1 MAQNAVFGINS
12 NLDTQDIINKM
23 VSLEARSMDLVEAK
37 KQIEQQKLTSFQEL
51 KNRLQTFKSVVTT
64 LNTESRF
71 VVNKSVFSNNSFS
84 DSNKVVDITTTSSAT
99 SGTYSLI
106 VDNLATES
114 KLITSGHAET
124 TSSISSGTVTIVIG
138 SSASSTITIDSTNN
152 TLDGLRLAINNI
164 GLDVKASFLND
175 GDATN
180 PYRLLISGTQTGSSG
195 TVTMSTNTTSGTVT
209 MGVDTTQTAQ
219 DASLSLDGVAISKS
233 SNTVTDV
240 ITGAALKLQSAGSG
254 TISLSTDTE
263 AITTKVSDF
272 VDEYNDL
279 SLFLGEQLALD
290 SETEETGVLFGNFAV
305 QNLQQILRSS
315 ISSEIAG
322 ISGDYS
328 YLSQI
333 GITTQ
338 SDGTLILDTDDL
350 SDALVDDIENVSQLF
365 SSNGSVTNS
374 SVAYVGFTS
383 DTAPGTYDIR
393 VTSGVPISINA
404 FGDPTPTPASA
415 GSTFVQLSN
424 SGASTFVNAS
434 GSGNFWA
441 GSSGDSTGLNFR
453 ISNLTDGSYGQI
465 TLSIGVAEILNR
477 ELENLVDTSLNGPL
491 VTELDT
497 IKETVDD
504 FNETL
509 LDQAERLLEFEETLR
524 ERFTNLEIVL
534 GRLNAQ
540 KDTFNSALSGIK
552 NIFSQKK

>member
-37 KQIEQQKLTSFQEL
+37 KQIEQQKLASFQEL

-64 LNTESRF
+64 LNTQSRF
-71 VVNKSVFSNNSFS
+71 IVNKSVFSNNSYS
-84 DSNKVVDITTTSSAT
+84 DSNKVIDITTTSSAS

-106 VDNLATES
+106 VNNLATES
-114 KLITSGHAET
+114 KLITSGYAET
-124 TSSISSGTVTIVIG
+124 TTSIASGTVTIVIG
-138 SSASSTITIDSTNN
+138 SSASSTVTIDSTNN
-152 TLDGLRLAINNI
+152 TLDGLRLAVNNL
-164 GLDVKASFLND
+164 GLDIKASFLND

-180 PYRLLISGTQTGSSG
+180 PYRLLVSGTQTGSSG
-195 TVTMSTNTTSGTVT
+195 TVTMSTNITSGSVT
-209 MGVDTTQTAQ
+209 MGFETTQTAQ
-219 DASLSLDGVAISKS
+219 NASLSLDGVSITKS

-240 ITGAALKLQSAGSG
+240 ISGAALKLQSAGSG

-272 VDEYNDL
+272 VDEYNDV
-279 SLFLGEQLALD
+279 SLFLREQLALD
-290 SETEETGVLFGNFAV
+290 SETEQTGILFGNFAV

-315 ISSEIAG
+315 ISSEITG
-322 ISGDYS
+322 ISGDYT

-338 SDGTLILDTDDL
+338 SDGTLILDTDEL

-383 DTAPGTYDIR
+383 DTEPGYYDLQ
-393 VTSGVPISINA
+393 VSSGVP
-404 FGDPTPTPASA
+404 
-415 GSTFVQLSN
+415 QLSN

-453 ISNLTDGSYGQI
+453 ISSLTDGSYGQI
-465 TLSIGVAEILNR
+465 SLSVGVAEILNR
-477 ELENLVDTSLNGPL
+477 QLENMVDSSLNGPL

-509 LDQAERLLEFEETLR
+509 LEQAERLLAFEETLKA
-524 ERFTNLEIVL
+524 RFTNLEIVL

-552 NIFSQKK
+552 NIFQKK

>member
-23 VSLEARSMDLVEAK
+23 VSLEARSMDLVKAK
-37 KQIEQQKLTSFQEL
+37 KQIEEQKLASFQEL
-51 KNRLQTFKSVVTT
+51 KNRLQTFKGVVTT
-64 LNTESRF
+64 LNTQSRF
-71 VVNKSVFSNNSFS
+71 IVNKSVFSNNSFS
-84 DSNKVVDITTTSSAT
+84 DSNKVVDITTTSSAS

-106 VDNLATES
+106 VNNLATES

-124 TSSISSGTVTIVIG
+124 TAAVASGTVTIVIG
-138 SSASSTITIDSTNN
+138 SSASATVTINSTNN
-152 TLDGLRLAINNI
+152 TLDGLRLAVNNL

-175 GDATN
+175 GDTTN

-195 TVTMSTNTTSGTVT
+195 TITMSHSATHTPFSASSESAISFE
-209 MGVDTTQTAQ
+209 TTQTAR
-219 DASLSLDGVAISKS
+219 DASLLLDGVSITKS

-240 ITGAALKLQSAGSG
+240 ISGAALKLQSAGSG

-272 VDEYNDL
+272 VDEFNDL
-279 SLFLGEQLALD
+279 SIFLREQLALD
-290 SETEETGVLFGNFAV
+290 SESEETGVLFGNFAV

-315 ISSEIAG
+315 LSSKVTG
-322 ISGDYS
+322 ISGDYT

-338 SDGTLILDTDDL
+338 SDGTIILDTDDF
-350 SDALVDDIENVSQLF
+350 SDALLGDIENVSQLF

-383 DTAPGTYDIR
+383 DTEPGYYDIQ
-393 VTSGVPISINA
+393 VSNGVP
-404 FGDPTPTPASA
+404 
-415 GSTFVQLSN
+415 QLSN
-424 SGASTFVNAS
+424 SGASTFVNTS

-453 ISNLTDGSYGQI
+453 ISSLTDGNYGQI
-465 TLSIGVAEILNR
+465 SLSVGIAEILNR
-477 ELENLVDTSLNGPL
+477 EMKDMIDSSLNGPL

-504 FNETL
+504 YNETL
-509 LDQAERLLEFEETLR
+509 LKQAERLLEFEESLKA
-524 ERFTNLEIVL
+524 RFTNLEIVL

-540 KDTFNSALSGIK
+540 KDTFNSALAGIQ
-552 NIFSQKK
+552 NIFSKRK

>member
-37 KQIEQQKLTSFQEL
+37 KQIEQQKLASFQEL

-64 LNTESRF
+64 LNTQSRF
-71 VVNKSVFSNNSFS
+71 IVNKSVFSNNSFS
-84 DSNKVVDITTTSSAT
+84 DSNKVIDVTTTSSAS

-106 VDNLATES
+106 VNNLATES
-114 KLITSGHAET
+114 KLITSGYAGTT
-124 TSSISSGTVTIVIG
+124 TSIASGTVTIVIG
-138 SSASSTITIDSTNN
+138 SSASATVTIDSTNN
-152 TLDGLRLAINNI
+152 TLDGLRLAVNNL

-175 GDATN
+175 GDTTN

-195 TVTMSTNTTSGTVT
+195 TVTMSHATTSTPFSVNLPGISFE
-209 MGVDTTQTAQ
+209 TTQTAR
-219 DASLSLDGVAISKS
+219 DASLLLDGVSITKS

-240 ITGAALKLQSAGSG
+240 ISGAALKLQSAGSG

-279 SLFLGEQLALD
+279 SLFLSEQLALD
-290 SETEETGVLFGNFAV
+290 TETEETGVLFGNFAV

-315 ISSEIAG
+315 ITSEITG
-322 ISGDYS
+322 ISGDYA

-338 SDGTLILDTDDL
+338 SDGTLTLDTDDL

-383 DTAPGTYDIR
+383 DTEPGTYDIR
-393 VTSGVPISINA
+393 VTSGA
-404 FGDPTPTPASA
+404 
-415 GSTFVQLSN
+415 STFVQLSN
-424 SGASTFVNAS
+424 SGASTFVTTS
-434 GSGNFWA
+434 GSGNFYA
-441 GSSGDSTGLNFR
+441 GSSGDSNGLNFR
-453 ISNLTDGSYGQI
+453 ISSLTPGNYGQI

-477 ELENLVDTSLNGPL
+477 ELENLVDSSLNGPL

-509 LDQAERLLEFEETLR
+509 LDQAERLLEFEETLKA
-524 ERFTNLEIVL
+524 RFTNLEIVL

-540 KDTFNSALSGIK
+540 KDTFNSALSGIQ
-552 NIFSQKK
+552 NIFSRK

>member
-37 KQIEQQKLTSFQEL
+37 KQIEQQKLASFQEL

-71 VVNKSVFSNNSFS
+71 IVNKSVFSNNSFS
-84 DSNKVVDITTTSSAT
+84 DSNKVVDITTTSSAS

-106 VDNLATES
+106 VNNLATES
-114 KLITSGHAET
+114 KLITSGHAGT
-124 TSSISSGTVTIVIG
+124 TAAVASGTVTIVIG
-138 SSASSTITIDSTNN
+138 SSASATVTINSTNN
-152 TLDGLRLAINNI
+152 TLDGLRLAVNNL

-195 TVTMSTNTTSGTVT
+195 TVTMSHATTQTPFSGGSA
-209 MGVDTTQTAQ
+209 GVSFETTQTAR
-219 DASLSLDGVAISKS
+219 DASLLLDGVSITKS

-240 ITGAALKLQSAGSG
+240 ISGAALKLQSAGSG

-272 VDEYNDL
+272 VDEYNDI
-279 SLFLGEQLALD
+279 SLFLAEQLALD

-315 ISSEIAG
+315 ISTEVKG
-322 ISGDYS
+322 VSGDYT

-338 SDGTLILDTDDL
+338 SDGTIILDTDDF
-350 SDALVDDIENVSQLF
+350 SDALVGDIENVSQLF

-383 DTAPGTYDIR
+383 DTEPGYYDIQ
-393 VTSGVPISINA
+393 VSDGVP
-404 FGDPTPTPASA
+404 
-415 GSTFVQLSN
+415 QLSN
-424 SGASTFVNAS
+424 SGASTFVNTS

-453 ISNLTDGSYGQI
+453 ISSLTDGNYGQI
-465 TLSIGVAEILNR
+465 SLSIGVAEILNR
-477 ELENLVDTSLNGPL
+477 ELKDMVDSSLNGPL

-504 FNETL
+504 YNETL
-509 LDQAERLLEFEETLR
+509 LEQAERLLEFEESLKA
-524 ERFTNLEIVL
+524 RFTNLEIVL

-540 KDTFNSALSGIK
+540 KDTFNSALAGIQ
-552 NIFSQKK
+552 NIFSKRK

>member
-37 KQIEQQKLTSFQEL
+37 KQIEEQKLASFQEL
-51 KNRLQTFKSVVTT
+51 KNRLQTFKSVTTT

-71 VVNKSVFSNNSFS
+71 VANKSVFSNNSFS

-106 VDNLATES
+106 INNLATES
-114 KLITSGHAET
+114 KLITSGYAET
-124 TSSISSGTVTIVIG
+124 TTSIASGTVTIVIG
-138 SSASSTITIDSTNN
+138 SSASATITINSTNN
-152 TLDGLRLAINNI
+152 TLDGLRLAVNNL
-164 GLDVKASFLND
+164 GLDIKASFLND

-195 TVTMSTNTTSGTVT
+195 TVTMSHATTFTPFSSSSESAISFE
-209 MGVDTTQTAQ
+209 TTQTAR
-219 DASLSLDGVAISKS
+219 DASLLLDGVSITKS

-240 ITGAALKLQSAGSG
+240 ISGAALKLQSAGSG

-272 VDEYNDL
+272 VDEFNDL
-279 SLFLGEQLALD
+279 SIFLREQLALD
-290 SETEETGVLFGNFAV
+290 SESEETGVLFGNFAV

-315 ISSEIAG
+315 LSSKVTG
-322 ISGDYS
+322 ISGDYT

-338 SDGTLILDTDDL
+338 SDGTIILDTDDF
-350 SDALVDDIENVSQLF
+350 SDALVGDIENVSQLF

-383 DTAPGTYDIR
+383 DTEPGYYDIQ
-393 VTSGVPISINA
+393 VSNGVP
-404 FGDPTPTPASA
+404 
-415 GSTFVQLSN
+415 QLSN
-424 SGASTFVNAS
+424 SGASTFVNTS

-453 ISNLTDGSYGQI
+453 ISSLTDGSYGQI
-465 TLSIGVAEILNR
+465 SLSIGVAEILNR
-477 ELENLVDTSLNGPL
+477 ELKDMVDSSLNGPL

-504 FNETL
+504 YNETL
-509 LDQAERLLEFEETLR
+509 LKQAERLLEFEESLKA
-524 ERFTNLEIVL
+524 RFTNLEIVL

-540 KDTFNSALSGIK
+540 KDTFNSALAGIQ
-552 NIFSQKK
+552 NIFSKRK

>member
-37 KQIEQQKLTSFQEL
+37 KQIEQQKLASFQEL

-64 LNTESRF
+64 LNTKSRF
-71 VVNKSVFSNNSFS
+71 IVNQSDFSNNSFS
-84 DSNKVVDITTTSSAT
+84 DSNKVVDITTTSSAS

-106 VDNLATES
+106 VNNLATES

-124 TSSISSGTVTIVIG
+124 TSSISSGTVTIVTG
-138 SSASSTITIDSTNN
+138 SSASSTVTIDSTNN
-152 TLDGLRLAINNI
+152 TLDGLRLAINNM

-195 TVTMSTNTTSGTVT
+195 TVTMSHYTFGNPFNPRPV
-209 MGVDTTQTAQ
+209 GVSFETTQTAR
-219 DASLSLDGVAISKS
+219 DASLLLDGVSITKS

-240 ITGAALKLQSAGSG
+240 ISGAALKLQSAGSG

-272 VDEYNDL
+272 VEEYNEI
-279 SLFLGEQLALD
+279 SLFVAEQLALD

-315 ISSEIAG
+315 ISSEVTG
-322 ISGDYS
+322 ISGDYT

-383 DTAPGTYDIR
+383 DTEPGYYDLQ
-393 VTSGVPISINA
+393 VSSGVP
-404 FGDPTPTPASA
+404 
-415 GSTFVQLSN
+415 QLSN

-453 ISNLTDGSYGQI
+453 LSNL
-465 TLSIGVAEILNR
+465 N
-477 ELENLVDTSLNGPL
+477 NG
-491 VTELDT
+491 
-497 IKETVDD
+497 
-504 FNETL
+504 
-509 LDQAERLLEFEETLR
+509 
-524 ERFTNLEIVL
+524 
-534 GRLNAQ
+534 GYCH
-540 KDTFNSALSGIK
+540 
-552 NIFSQKK
+552 

>member
-37 KQIEQQKLTSFQEL
+37 KQIEQQKLASFQEL

-64 LNTESRF
+64 LNTASRF
-71 VVNKSVFSNNSFS
+71 IVNKSVFSNNSFS
-84 DSNKVVDITTTSSAT
+84 DSNKVVDITTTSSAS

-106 VDNLATES
+106 VNNLATES

-124 TSSISSGTVTIVIG
+124 TSSIASGTVTIVIG
-138 SSASSTITIDSTNN
+138 SSASSTVTIDSTNN
-152 TLDGLRLAINNI
+152 TLDGLRLAINNL

-195 TVTMSTNTTSGTVT
+195 TVTMSTNITSGSVT
-209 MGVDTTQTAQ
+209 MGFETTQTAQ
-219 DASLSLDGVAISKS
+219 NASLSLDGVSITKS
-233 SNTVTDV
+233 SNTVTD
-240 ITGAALKLQSAGSG
+240 IISGAALKLQSAGSG

-279 SLFLGEQLALD
+279 SLFLSEQLALD
-290 SETEETGVLFGNFAV
+290 SESEQTGVLFGNFAV

-315 ISSEIAG
+315 ISTKITG
-322 ISGDYS
+322 ISGDYT

-350 SDALVDDIENVSQLF
+350 SDALIDDIANVSQLF

-374 SVAYVGFTS
+374 SLAYVGFTS
-383 DTAPGTYDIR
+383 DTEPGSYE
-393 VTSGVPISINA
+393 VQVSSSG
-404 FGDPTPTPASA
+404 T
-415 GSTFVQLSN
+415 STFVQLSN
-424 SGASTFVNAS
+424 SGASTFVTAS
-434 GSGNFWA
+434 GSGNFYA

-453 ISNLTDGSYGQI
+453 LGNLNNGNYGHI

-477 ELENLVDTSLNGPL
+477 QLKNLVDSSLNGPL

-497 IKETVDD
+497 IKETVND

-509 LDQAERLLEFEETLR
+509 LKQAERLLAFEETLKA
-524 ERFTNLEIVL
+524 RFTNLEIVL

-540 KDTFNSALSGIK
+540 KNTFNSALSGIK
-552 NIFSQKK
+552 NIFQKK

>member
-23 VSLEARSMDLVEAK
+23 VSLEARSMDLVKAK
-37 KQIEQQKLTSFQEL
+37 KIIEEQKLASFQEL
-51 KNRLQTFKSVVTT
+51 KNRLQTFKSVTTT

-71 VVNKSVFSNNSFS
+71 IENKSVFSNNSFS

-106 VDNLATES
+106 VNNLATES
-114 KLITSGHAET
+114 KLVTGGYAET
-124 TSSISSGTVTIVIG
+124 TTSIGSGTVRIVIG
-138 SSASSTITIDSTNN
+138 SSASATVTIDRTNN
-152 TLDGLRLAINNI
+152 TLDGLRLAINNL
-164 GLDVKASFLND
+164 GLNVKVSFLND

-195 TVTMSTNTTSGTVT
+195 AVTMSTNITSGTVT
-209 MGVDTTQTAQ
+209 MGFYSTQTAQ
-219 DASLSLDGVAISKS
+219 NARLSLDGVSITKS
-233 SNTVTDV
+233 SNTVTDI

-279 SLFLGEQLALD
+279 SLFLNEQLALD

-305 QNLQQILRSS
+305 QNLQQILRGS
-315 ISSEIAG
+315 ISSKVTG
-322 ISGDYS
+322 VSGDYS

-338 SDGTLILDTDDL
+338 PEGTLILDTDKL
-350 SDALVDDIENVSQLF
+350 SDALLSDIKNVSQLF
-365 SSNGSVTNS
+365 SSGGITTNS
-374 SVAYVGFTS
+374 SVAFVGFTR
-383 DTAPGTYDIR
+383 DTQPGSYE
-393 VTSGVPISINA
+393 VQVSSSG
-404 FGDPTPTPASA
+404 T
-415 GSTFVQLSN
+415 STFVQLSN
-424 SGASTFVNAS
+424 SGASTFVTAS
-434 GSGNFWA
+434 GSGNFYA

-453 ISNLTDGSYGQI
+453 LGNLNNGNYGHI

-477 ELENLVDTSLNGPL
+477 QLKNLVDSSLNGPL

-497 IKETVDD
+497 IKETVND

-509 LDQAERLLEFEETLR
+509 LKQAERLLAFEETLKA
-524 ERFTNLEIVL
+524 RFTNLEIVL

-540 KDTFNSALSGIK
+540 KDTFNSALAGIQ
-552 NIFSQKK
+552 NIFSRKK

>member
-37 KQIEQQKLTSFQEL
+37 KQIEQQKLASFQEL
-51 KNRLQTFKSVVTT
+51 KNRLQTFKGVVTT
-64 LNTESRF
+64 LNTQSRF
-71 VVNKSVFSNNSFS
+71 IVNKSVFSNNSFS
-84 DSNKVVDITTTSSAT
+84 DSNKVVDITTTSSAS

-106 VDNLATES
+106 VNNLATES
-114 KLITSGHAET
+114 KLITSGYAGTT
-124 TSSISSGTVTIVIG
+124 TSIASGTVTIVIG
-138 SSASSTITIDSTNN
+138 SSASATVTINSTNN
-152 TLDGLRLAINNI
+152 TLDGLRLAVNNL

-175 GDATN
+175 GDTTN

-195 TVTMSTNTTSGTVT
+195 TVTMSHATTQTPFSGGSA
-209 MGVDTTQTAQ
+209 GVSFETTQTAR
-219 DASLSLDGVAISKS
+219 DASLLLDGVSITKS

-240 ITGAALKLQSAGSG
+240 ISGAALKLQSAGSG

-272 VDEYNDL
+272 VDEFNDI
-279 SLFLGEQLALD
+279 SLFLSEQLALD

-315 ISSEIAG
+315 ISSKVTG
-322 ISGDYS
+322 ISGDYT

-338 SDGTLILDTDDL
+338 SDGTIILDTDDF
-350 SDALVDDIENVSQLF
+350 SDALVGDIENVSQLF

-383 DTAPGTYDIR
+383 DTEPGYYDIQ
-393 VTSGVPISINA
+393 VSNGVP
-404 FGDPTPTPASA
+404 
-415 GSTFVQLSN
+415 QLSN

-453 ISNLTDGSYGQI
+453 ISSLTDGSYGQI
-465 TLSIGVAEILNR
+465 SLSIGVAEILNR
-477 ELENLVDTSLNGPL
+477 ELKDMVDSSLNGPL

-504 FNETL
+504 YNETL
-509 LDQAERLLEFEETLR
+509 LEQAERLLEFEESLKA
-524 ERFTNLEIVL
+524 RFTNLEIVL

-540 KDTFNSALSGIK
+540 KDTFNSALTGIQ

>member
-37 KQIEQQKLTSFQEL
+37 KQIEQQKLASFQEL

-64 LNTESRF
+64 LNTQSRF
-71 VVNKSVFSNNSFS
+71 IVNKSVFSNNSFS
-84 DSNKVVDITTTSSAT
+84 DSNKVVDITTTSSAS

-106 VDNLATES
+106 VNNLATES
-114 KLITSGHAET
+114 KLITSGYAGTT
-124 TSSISSGTVTIVIG
+124 TSIASGTVTIVIG
-138 SSASSTITIDSTNN
+138 SSASATVTINSTNN
-152 TLDGLRLAINNI
+152 TLDGLRLAVNNL

-195 TVTMSTNTTSGTVT
+195 TVTMSHATTQTPFSASSSAISFE
-209 MGVDTTQTAQ
+209 TTQTAR
-219 DASLSLDGVAISKS
+219 DASLLLDGVSITKS

-240 ITGAALKLQSAGSG
+240 ISGAALKLQSAGSG

-272 VDEYNDL
+272 VDEFNDL
-279 SLFLGEQLALD
+279 SIFLREQLALD
-290 SETEETGVLFGNFAV
+290 SESEETGVLFGNFAV

-315 ISSEIAG
+315 LSSKVTG
-322 ISGDYS
+322 ISGDYT

-338 SDGTLILDTDDL
+338 SDGTIILDTDDF
-350 SDALVDDIENVSQLF
+350 SDALVGDIENVSQLF

-383 DTAPGTYDIR
+383 DTEPGYYDLQ
-393 VTSGVPISINA
+393 VSNGVP
-404 FGDPTPTPASA
+404 
-415 GSTFVQLSN
+415 QLSN

-453 ISNLTDGSYGQI
+453 ISSLTDGSYGQI
-465 TLSIGVAEILNR
+465 SLSIGVAEILNR
-477 ELENLVDTSLNGPL
+477 ELKDMVDSSLNGPL

-504 FNETL
+504 YNETL
-509 LDQAERLLEFEETLR
+509 LEQAERLLEFEESLKA
-524 ERFTNLEIVL
+524 RFTNLEIVL

-540 KDTFNSALSGIK
+540 KDTFNSALAGIQ
-552 NIFSQKK
+552 NIFSKRK

>member
-37 KQIEQQKLTSFQEL
+37 KQIEQQKLASFQEL

-64 LNTESRF
+64 LNTQSRF
-71 VVNKSVFSNNSFS
+71 IVNKSVFSNNSFS
-84 DSNKVVDITTTSSAT
+84 DSNKVVDITTTSSAS

-106 VDNLATES
+106 VNNLATES
-114 KLITSGHAET
+114 KLITSGYAGTT
-124 TSSISSGTVTIVIG
+124 TSIASGTVTIVIG
-138 SSASSTITIDSTNN
+138 SSASATVTINSANN
-152 TLDGLRLAINNI
+152 TLDGLRLAVNNL

-195 TVTMSTNTTSGTVT
+195 TVTMSHATTPTPFSASSSAISFE
-209 MGVDTTQTAQ
+209 TTQTAR
-219 DASLSLDGVAISKS
+219 DASLLLDGVSITKS

-240 ITGAALKLQSAGSG
+240 ISGAALKLQSAGSG

-279 SLFLGEQLALD
+279 SLFLREQLALD
-290 SETEETGVLFGNFAV
+290 SESEETGVLFGNFAV

-315 ISSEIAG
+315 ISSKVTG
-322 ISGDYS
+322 ISGDYT

-338 SDGTLILDTDDL
+338 SDGTIILDTDDF
-350 SDALVDDIENVSQLF
+350 SDALVGDIENVSQLF

-383 DTAPGTYDIR
+383 DTEPGYYDIQ
-393 VTSGVPISINA
+393 VSNGVP
-404 FGDPTPTPASA
+404 
-415 GSTFVQLSN
+415 QLSN
-424 SGASTFVNAS
+424 SGASTFVNTS

-453 ISNLTDGSYGQI
+453 ISSLTDGSYGQI
-465 TLSIGVAEILNR
+465 SLSIGVAEILNR
-477 ELENLVDTSLNGPL
+477 ELKDMVDSSLNGPL

-504 FNETL
+504 YNETL
-509 LDQAERLLEFEETLR
+509 LEQAERLLEFEESLKA
-524 ERFTNLEIVL
+524 RFTNLEIVL

-540 KDTFNSALSGIK
+540 KDTFNSALAGIQ
-552 NIFSQKK
+552 NIFSKRK

>member
-37 KQIEQQKLTSFQEL
+37 KQIEQQKLASFQEL

-64 LNTESRF
+64 LNTQSRF
-71 VVNKSVFSNNSFS
+71 IVNKSVFSNNSFS
-84 DSNKVVDITTTSSAT
+84 DSNKVVDITTTSSAS

-106 VDNLATES
+106 VNNLATES

-124 TSSISSGTVTIVIG
+124 TSSIAFGTVTIVIG
-138 SSASSTITIDSTNN
+138 SSASSTVTIDSTNN
-152 TLDGLRLAINNI
+152 TLDGLRLAINNL

-180 PYRLLISGTQTGSSG
+180 PYRLLVSGTQTGSSG
-195 TVTMSTNTTSGTVT
+195 TVTMSHATTPTPFSASSSAISFE
-209 MGVDTTQTAQ
+209 TTQTAR
-219 DASLSLDGVAISKS
+219 DASLLLDGVSITKS

-240 ITGAALKLQSAGSG
+240 ISGAALKLQSAGSG

-272 VDEYNDL
+272 VDEFNEI
-279 SLFLGEQLALD
+279 SLFLAEQLALD

-315 ISSEIAG
+315 ISTKVKG
-322 ISGDYS
+322 ISGDYT

-338 SDGTLILDTDDL
+338 SDGTIILDTDDF
-350 SDALVDDIENVSQLF
+350 SDALVGDIENVSQLF

-383 DTAPGTYDIR
+383 DTEPGFYDIQ
-393 VTSGVPISINA
+393 VSSGVP
-404 FGDPTPTPASA
+404 
-415 GSTFVQLSN
+415 QLSN
-424 SGASTFVNAS
+424 SGASTFVKAS

-453 ISNLTDGSYGQI
+453 ISSLTDGSYGQI
-465 TLSIGVAEILNR
+465 SLSIGVAEILNR
-477 ELENLVDTSLNGPL
+477 ELKDMVDSSLNGPL

-509 LDQAERLLEFEETLR
+509 LKQAERLLEFEESLKA
-524 ERFTNLEIVL
+524 RFTNLEIVL

-540 KDTFNSALSGIK
+540 KDTFNSALAGIQ
-552 NIFSQKK
+552 NIFSKRK

>member
-37 KQIEQQKLTSFQEL
+37 KQIEQQKLASFQEL

-64 LNTESRF
+64 LNTQSRF
-71 VVNKSVFSNNSFS
+71 IVNKSVFSNNSFS
-84 DSNKVVDITTTSSAT
+84 DSNKVVDITTTSSAS

-106 VDNLATES
+106 VNNLATES
-114 KLITSGHAET
+114 KLITRGHAATT
-124 TSSISSGTVTIVIG
+124 TSIASGTVTIVIG
-138 SSASSTITIDSTNN
+138 SSASATVTINSTNN
-152 TLDGLRLAINNI
+152 TLDGLRLAVNNL

-195 TVTMSTNTTSGTVT
+195 TVTMSHTTPQSPFWTASAAVSFE
-209 MGVDTTQTAQ
+209 TTQTAR
-219 DASLSLDGVAISKS
+219 DASLLLDGVSITKS

-240 ITGAALKLQSAGSG
+240 ISGAALKLQSAGSG

-272 VDEYNDL
+272 VDEFNDI
-279 SLFLGEQLALD
+279 SLFLAEQLALD

-315 ISSEIAG
+315 ISSKVTG
-322 ISGDYS
+322 ISGDYT

-338 SDGTLILDTDDL
+338 SDGTIILDTDDF
-350 SDALVDDIENVSQLF
+350 SDALVGDIENVSQLF

-383 DTAPGTYDIR
+383 DTEPGYYDIQ
-393 VTSGVPISINA
+393 VSNGVP
-404 FGDPTPTPASA
+404 
-415 GSTFVQLSN
+415 QLSN

-453 ISNLTDGSYGQI
+453 ISSLTDGSYGQI
-465 TLSIGVAEILNR
+465 SLSIGVAEILNR
-477 ELENLVDTSLNGPL
+477 ELKDMVDSSLNGPL

-504 FNETL
+504 YNETL
-509 LDQAERLLEFEETLR
+509 LEQAERLLEFEESLKA
-524 ERFTNLEIVL
+524 RFTNLEIVL

-540 KDTFNSALSGIK
+540 KDTFNSALAGIQ
-552 NIFSQKK
+552 NIFSKRK

>member
-37 KQIEQQKLTSFQEL
+37 KQIEQQKLASFQEL

-71 VVNKSVFSNNSFS
+71 IVNKSVFSNNSFS
-84 DSNKVVDITTTSSAT
+84 DSNKVVDITTTSSAS

-106 VDNLATES
+106 VNNLATES
-114 KLITSGHAET
+114 KLITSGYAET
-124 TSSISSGTVTIVIG
+124 TTSIASGTVTIVIG
-138 SSASSTITIDSTNN
+138 SSASSTVTIDSTNN
-152 TLDGLRLAINNI
+152 TLDGLRLAINNL
-164 GLDVKASFLND
+164 GLDIKASFLND

-195 TVTMSTNTTSGTVT
+195 TVTMSTNITSGSVT
-209 MGVDTTQTAQ
+209 MGFDTTQTAQ
-219 DASLSLDGVAISKS
+219 NASLSLDGVSITKS
-233 SNTVTDV
+233 SNTITDV

-254 TISLSTDTE
+254 AISLSTDTE

-290 SETEETGVLFGNFAV
+290 SETEQTGVLFGNFAV

-315 ISSEIAG
+315 ISSKITG
-322 ISGDYS
+322 ISGDYT

-365 SSNGSVTNS
+365 SSNGTVTNS
-374 SVAYVGFTS
+374 SLAYVGFTS
-383 DTAPGTYDIR
+383 DTEPGVYDIR
-393 VTSGVPISINA
+393 VTSGA
-404 FGDPTPTPASA
+404 
-415 GSTFVQLSN
+415 STFVQLSN
-424 SGASTFVNAS
+424 SGASTFVTTS
-434 GSGNFWA
+434 GSGNFYA
-441 GSSGDSTGLNFR
+441 GSSGDSNGLNFR
-453 ISNLTDGSYGQI
+453 ISSLTPGNYGQI

-477 ELENLVDTSLNGPL
+477 ELKNLVDSSLNGPL

-509 LDQAERLLEFEETLR
+509 LKQAERLLEFEETLKA
-524 ERFTNLEIVL
+524 RFTNLEIVL

-540 KDTFNSALSGIK
+540 KDTFNSALAGIQ
-552 NIFSQKK
+552 NIFSKK

>member
-37 KQIEQQKLTSFQEL
+37 KQIEQQKLASFQEL

-64 LNTESRF
+64 LNTQSRF
-71 VVNKSVFSNNSFS
+71 IVNKSVFSNNSFS
-84 DSNKVVDITTTSSAT
+84 DSNKVVDITTTSSAS

-106 VDNLATES
+106 VNNLATES
-114 KLITSGHAET
+114 KLITSGHAGT
-124 TSSISSGTVTIVIG
+124 TAAVASGTVTIVIG
-138 SSASSTITIDSTNN
+138 SSASATVTINSTNN
-152 TLDGLRLAINNI
+152 TLDGLRLAVNNL
-164 GLDVKASFLND
+164 GLDVNASFLND
-175 GDATN
+175 GDTTN
-180 PYRLLISGTQTGSSG
+180 PYRRLISGTQTGSSG
-195 TVTMSTNTTSGTVT
+195 TVTMSHATTRTPFSATSSAISFE
-209 MGVDTTQTAQ
+209 TTQTAR
-219 DASLSLDGVAISKS
+219 DASLLLDGVSITKS

-240 ITGAALKLQSAGSG
+240 ISGAALKLQSAGSG

-272 VDEYNDL
+272 VDEFNDL
-279 SLFLGEQLALD
+279 SIFLREQLALD
-290 SETEETGVLFGNFAV
+290 SESEETGVLFGNFAV

-315 ISSEIAG
+315 LSSKVTG
-322 ISGDYS
+322 ISGDYT

-338 SDGTLILDTDDL
+338 SDGTIILDTDDF
-350 SDALVDDIENVSQLF
+350 SDALVGDIENVSQLF

-383 DTAPGTYDIR
+383 DTEPGYYDIQ
-393 VTSGVPISINA
+393 VSDGVP
-404 FGDPTPTPASA
+404 
-415 GSTFVQLSN
+415 QLSN
-424 SGASTFVNAS
+424 SGASTFVNTS

-453 ISNLTDGSYGQI
+453 ISSLTDGSYGQI
-465 TLSIGVAEILNR
+465 SLSIGVAEILNR
-477 ELENLVDTSLNGPL
+477 ELKDMVDSSLNGPL

-504 FNETL
+504 YNVTL
-509 LDQAERLLEFEETLR
+509 LKQAERLLEFEESLKA
-524 ERFTNLEIVL
+524 RFTNLEIVL

-540 KDTFNSALSGIK
+540 KDTFNSALAGIQ
-552 NIFSQKK
+552 NIFSKRK

>member
-37 KQIEQQKLTSFQEL
+37 KQIEQQKLASFQEL

-71 VVNKSVFSNNSFS
+71 IVNQSVFSNNSFS
-84 DSNKVVDITTTSSAT
+84 DSNKVVDITTTSSAS

-106 VDNLATES
+106 VNNLATES
-114 KLITSGHAET
+114 KLITSGYAGTT
-124 TSSISSGTVTIVIG
+124 TSIASGTVTIVIG
-138 SSASSTITIDSTNN
+138 SSASATVTINSTNN
-152 TLDGLRLAINNI
+152 TLDGLRLAVNNL

-175 GDATN
+175 GDTTN

-195 TVTMSTNTTSGTVT
+195 TVTMSHATTPTPFSASSSAISFE
-209 MGVDTTQTAQ
+209 TTQTAR
-219 DASLSLDGVAISKS
+219 DASLLLDGVSITKS

-240 ITGAALKLQSAGSG
+240 ISGAAIKLQSAGSG

-315 ISSEIAG
+315 ISSKVTG
-322 ISGDYS
+322 ISGDYT

-338 SDGTLILDTDDL
+338 SDGTIILDTDDF
-350 SDALVDDIENVSQLF
+350 SDALVGDIENVSQLF

-383 DTAPGTYDIR
+383 DTEPGYYDIQ
-393 VTSGVPISINA
+393 VSNGAP
-404 FGDPTPTPASA
+404 
-415 GSTFVQLSN
+415 QLSN

-453 ISNLTDGSYGQI
+453 ISSLTDGSYGQI
-465 TLSIGVAEILNR
+465 SLSVGVAEILNR
-477 ELENLVDTSLNGPL
+477 ELKDMVDSSLNGPL

-504 FNETL
+504 YNETL
-509 LDQAERLLEFEETLR
+509 LEQAERLLEFEESLKA
-524 ERFTNLEIVL
+524 RFTHLEIVL

-540 KDTFNSALSGIK
+540 KDTFNSALAGIQ
-552 NIFSQKK
+552 NIFSRRK